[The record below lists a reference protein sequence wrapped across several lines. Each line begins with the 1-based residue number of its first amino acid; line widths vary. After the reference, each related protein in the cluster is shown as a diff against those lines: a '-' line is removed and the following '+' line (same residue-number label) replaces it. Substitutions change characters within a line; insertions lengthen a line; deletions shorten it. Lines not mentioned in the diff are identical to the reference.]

1 MAKRKVETQPFFA
14 ALNELTASADEFRN
28 ASLMLYQ
35 TVTAALEVGAVDER
49 LKERV
54 KAACDR
60 WHESAFKPTEQ

>member
-1 MAKRKVETQPFFA
+1 MPKRKAETKPFFQ

-49 LKERV
+49 LKDRV
-54 KAACDR
+54 KAACER
-60 WHESAFKPTEQ
+60 WHDSAFTKEE